1 MKKRIG
7 VFILLLF
14 ASSFVF
20 AMDDPI
26 LVKTSPGNYVKIY
39 AWPSS
44 GGPLL
49 NLGEGSVNNEGLF
62 SHTFF
67 SLHEP
72 TIKYQVLI
80 IKNGEKIIDESF
92 DNQGINNPLEID
104 CRSGD
109 SCSIS
114 ILDEGDI
121 LNVNETAPEEPQETE
136 TASEEPQETLVTG
149 LAFYNKSDG
158 TLNLI
163 YPIGLVV
170 VLLLSIVLFIFFKKK
185 KRFGGVIPD
194 KEDEDDKQLREV
206 ESRIKEKEKEINT
219 IKYSELKKR
228 KIKEAKNKL
237 VQEEKELR
245 DLGGGEKS
253 NNPGNN
259 PGNNSEE
266 WPRRQ
271 E

>member
-1 MKKRIG
+1 MMKRRIG

-92 DNQGINNPLEID
+92 DNGKTFLIKIKQIWEYLFEFTLSDINMI
-104 CRSGD
+104 
-109 SCSIS
+109 
-114 ILDEGDI
+114 
-121 LNVNETAPEEPQETE
+121 TE
-136 TASEEPQETLVTG
+136 T
-149 LAFYNKSDG
+149 
-158 TLNLI
+158 
-163 YPIGLVV
+163 
-170 VLLLSIVLFIFFKKK
+170 
-185 KRFGGVIPD
+185 
-194 KEDEDDKQLREV
+194 
-206 ESRIKEKEKEINT
+206 
-219 IKYSELKKR
+219 
-228 KIKEAKNKL
+228 
-237 VQEEKELR
+237 
-245 DLGGGEKS
+245 
-253 NNPGNN
+253 
-259 PGNNSEE
+259 
-266 WPRRQ
+266 
-271 E
+271 